1 MVVPAK
7 KEIPAIRLLMAAAAM
22 VCCFGGK
29 EVSGNV
35 ERNRWWKWRERS
47 RAISVMAGT
56 SAAAS
61 LEPRE
66 EGKCGRKEGVPE
78 GGREG
83 RFADHGK
90 SEGKRELEH
99 ALHGNEG
106 GARLEGVGE
115 EWLEGSGELGL
126 GNRGDPGAGMTMSGT
141 AAAGLAPGSEPLLE
155 GVDELALGETGGEG
169 GEEATGRRARAPCF
183 ALSRTRRSDGV
194 TRRLGGSRWSSEGR
208 RRGGSGSRGKCSR
221 GPPLRRSDRIR
232 SRRSRRGCRWVP
244 CSPLVVG
251 KM

>member
-66 EGKCGRKEGVPE
+66 RDSVEGRREFQKE
-78 GGREG
+78 GGRGVSRTTENRRENG
-83 RFADHGK
+83 SWSTRCTATKVAPGW
-90 SEGKRELEH
+90 REL
-99 ALHGNEG
+99 G
-106 GARLEGVGE
+106 R
-115 EWLEGSGELGL
+115 SGW
-126 GNRGDPGAGMTMSGT
+126 RGRESWVWVTAGIP
-141 AAAGLAPGSEPLLE
+141 APG
-155 GVDELALGETGGEG
+155 
-169 GEEATGRRARAPCF
+169 
-183 ALSRTRRSDGV
+183 
-194 TRRLGGSRWSSEGR
+194 
-208 RRGGSGSRGKCSR
+208 
-221 GPPLRRSDRIR
+221 
-232 SRRSRRGCRWVP
+232 
-244 CSPLVVG
+244 
-251 KM
+251 